1 MTTKVR
7 PYQLKS
13 LKTGCEVFGIDLRNV
28 VEDHVVDL
36 IKEDVKHHRLLVF
49 RDQGIVSSERH
60 LEISRWFGVVESTY
74 VSKIRIYANKGILGF
89 YLISGGIIYVFLIY
103 CRFYNHPKSPHRDI
117 FRVSNDRK
125 EG

>member
-13 LKTGCEVFGIDLRNV
+13 LKTGSEVFGIDLRNV
-28 VEDHVVDL
+28 VQDHVVDL
-36 IKEDVKHHRLLVF
+36 IKEDVKNHRLLVF

-89 YLISGGIIYVFLIY
+89 WLS
-103 CRFYNHPKSPHRDI
+103 DI
-117 FRVSNDRK
+117 RRHHICIFNLL
-125 EG
+125 

>member
-28 VEDHVVDL
+28 VQDHVVDL
-36 IKEDVKHHRLLVF
+36 IKEDVKNHRLLVF

-74 VSKIRIYANKGILGF
+74 VSKIRIYADKGILGF
-89 YLISGGIIYVFLIY
+89 WLSYIMKHYICIFIVLQVLQSSQIS
-103 CRFYNHPKSPHRDI
+103 S
-117 FRVSNDRK
+117 
-125 EG
+125 

>member
-28 VEDHVVDL
+28 VQDHVVDL
-36 IKEDVKHHRLLVF
+36 IKEDVKNHRLLVF

-74 VSKIRIYANKGILGF
+74 VSKIRIYADKGILGF
-89 YLISGGIIYVFLIY
+89 LWLSYIMKHYICIFIVLQVLQSSQIS
-103 CRFYNHPKSPHRDI
+103 S
-117 FRVSNDRK
+117 
-125 EG
+125 